1 MAARADP
8 IQAQLTAARRAQIL
22 DAATRVFAAKGFHR
36 ATIRDVAQ
44 AAGVAD
50 GTIYNYFGNKTD
62 VLLGLL
68 NRLSAV
74 EERPTD
80 FAAAHG
86 MRWDAFLR
94 LYLAQRLSALQA
106 DSAAF
111 RAVLPELLADA
122 TIRERYLAQGLAPAM
137 AVGEAYMAHLVAA
150 GQIRPVDT
158 ALLARIM
165 AGTVLGLLLLQLLG
179 DPYLPA
185 HTDAI
190 PAALADLFIQ
200 GLAPPQGEGAFDGR
214 DPIAEPGQP
223 AV

>member
-122 TIRERYLAQGLAPAM
+122 TIRERYLAQGLA
-137 AVGEAYMAHLVAA
+137 
-150 GQIRPVDT
+150 
-158 ALLARIM
+158 
-165 AGTVLGLLLLQLLG
+165 
-179 DPYLPA
+179 
-185 HTDAI
+185 
-190 PAALADLFIQ
+190 
-200 GLAPPQGEGAFDGR
+200 
-214 DPIAEPGQP
+214 
-223 AV
+223 

>member
-1 MAARADP
+1 MAAAEDP

-22 DAATRVFAAKGFHR
+22 NATTRVFAAKGFHR

-68 NRLSAV
+68 HRLSAV

-80 FAAAHG
+80 FAAAQG

-94 LYLAQRLSALQA
+94 LYLAHRLSVLQA
-106 DSAAF
+106 DTDAF
-111 RAVLPELLADA
+111 RAVLPEMLADA
-122 TIRERYLAQGLAPAM
+122 PLRERYLAQGLAPAL
-137 AVGEAYMAHLVAA
+137 AVSAAYMAHLVEA
-150 GQIRPVDT
+150 GQIRPVDP
-158 ALLARIM
+158 ALLSRIM

-185 HTDAI
+185 HADAI
-190 PAALADLFIQ
+190 PAALADLLIH
-200 GLAPPQGEGAFDGR
+200 GLTPQQGEGGFDGR
-214 DPIAEPGQP
+214 DPVAEPGQP